1 MYFFHVPHLLSMLP
15 LNHVGIM
22 ELICW
27 ELVGFQKCPLR
38 RSFVKCCAQKHS
50 ENSAEP
56 VWDLKR
62 LKIFCIDL
70 RKSRWT
76 CVASCNTTD
85 NFQTDNGKS
94 NLDSAQKK
102 LYLLLLPILQFV
114 NASVG
119 KLTSNTFRL
128 SSFMRHWSGKSSQ
141 RFKWIC
147 RLKPKISDLLFLN

>member
-1 MYFFHVPHLLSMLP
+1 M
-15 LNHVGIM
+15 GIM
-22 ELICW
+22 EFICW

-38 RSFVKCCAQKHS
+38 RCFIKCCIQKHS
-50 ENSAEP
+50 ENSAEL

-70 RKSRWT
+70 QKSHWT
-76 CVASCNTTD
+76 YVASCNTTD

-119 KLTSNTFRL
+119 KLTSNTSRL
-128 SSFMRHWSGKSSQ
+128 SSFMRHWSGRNSQ
-141 RFKWIC
+141 KFKYIC
-147 RLKPKISDLLFLN
+147 RLKPKSQIYVF